1 MVYISHTDSLIELA
15 SKVIMVKKVKATPHN
30 SGMKIAVSQLPSRK
44 AIRLP
49 HIRSDRCTGSSRQ
62 TGRSVSQNQV
72 RQSEQ
77 HIQFRRLLSQTSVAC
92 FSVSKLPFD
101 DSKYMLYLGSHR

>member
-1 MVYISHTDSLIELA
+1 
-15 SKVIMVKKVKATPHN
+15 
-30 SGMKIAVSQLPSRK
+30 MKIDVGQLPSRK
-44 AIRLP
+44 AIQLP
-49 HIRSDRCTGSSRQ
+49 HIRSDRRTGSSRQ

-92 FSVSKLPFD
+92 FPVSKLPFD

>member
-1 MVYISHTDSLIELA
+1 
-15 SKVIMVKKVKATPHN
+15 
-30 SGMKIAVSQLPSRK
+30 MKITVSQQSGRK
-44 AIRLP
+44 AVRFP
-49 HIRSDRCTGSSRQ
+49 NIRSERHTRSSRQ

-77 HIQFRRLLSQTSVAC
+77 HIQFCCLLSQPSVSC
-92 FSVSKLPFD
+92 FSVPQPPFD

>member
-1 MVYISHTDSLIELA
+1 
-15 SKVIMVKKVKATPHN
+15 
-30 SGMKIAVSQLPSRK
+30 MKIVVGQLPSRK

-72 RQSEQ
+72 RQNEQ